1 MLVDLNITEFL
12 DKMASGQA
20 VPGGGSA
27 AAFCAAMAASLTEM
41 TANLTIGKKGYEAV
55 DGDMRVIAG
64 RAFELRKKMIRNI
77 DRDPEA
83 FNQVMSAFRMPKD
96 NIEDISHRDK
106 AVQEGLRQST
116 IIPLEVANGALEI
129 MELALGV
136 IKQGNRNALTD
147 GAAGAMLARTAC
159 ITALSNVRINL
170 KSIRDAAFVNEISDK
185 VKELEEIVNHL
196 ERNYIVNFTEQ

>member
-1 MLVDLNITEFL
+1 LLVDLTITEFL

-27 AAFCAAMAASLTEM
+27 AAFCAAMAAGLTEM

-55 DGDMRVIAG
+55 DADMRAIAD

-83 FNQVMSAFRMPKD
+83 FNQVISAFRMPKD

-106 AVQEGLRQST
+106 AIQEGFRDST
-116 IIPLEVANGALEI
+116 IIQLEVANGALEI
-129 MELALGV
+129 MELALDV
-136 IKQGNRNALTD
+136 MKQGNRNAVND

-170 KSIRDAAFVNEISDK
+170 KSIQDAAFVNEISDK

-196 ERNYIVNFTEQ
+196 ERNYIADFTEQ

>member
-1 MLVDLNITEFL
+1 
-12 DKMASGQA
+12 
-20 VPGGGSA
+20 
-27 AAFCAAMAASLTEM
+27 MAAGLTEM

-83 FNQVMSAFRMPKD
+83 FNQVMSAFRMPKN

-136 IKQGNRNALTD
+136 IKQGNRNAVTD

-159 ITALSNVRINL
+159 IAALSNVRINL
-170 KSIRDAAFVNEISDK
+170 KSIRDTAFVNEISDK